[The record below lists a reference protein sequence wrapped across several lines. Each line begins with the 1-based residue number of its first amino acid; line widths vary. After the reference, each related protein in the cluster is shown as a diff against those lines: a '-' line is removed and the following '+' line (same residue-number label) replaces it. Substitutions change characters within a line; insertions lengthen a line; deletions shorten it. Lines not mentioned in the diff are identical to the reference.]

1 MSDSGLWCRG
11 EALVGVRGWGPL
23 VALRR
28 LGGLAPGMA
37 LGVEAGSV
45 DRAGEPRCSAASAEA
60 GFRDRLWSVWDE
72 LPEPVGLSIGAERA
86 GRVVLD
92 KGHVYAGCCLDEL
105 RRELVVCRQVA
116 KADVL
121 AFITQYGESEE

>member
-1 MSDSGLWCRG
+1 MTER
-11 EALVGVRGWGPL
+11 ENL
-23 VALRR
+23 VARQLLRR
-28 LGGLAPGMA
+28 LGFATDSGLCG
-37 LGVEAGSV
+37 
-45 DRAGEPRCSAASAEA
+45 
-60 GFRDRLWSVWDE
+60 DE
-72 LPEPVGLSIGAERA
+72 LPEPVGLSIGRERA

-92 KGHVYAGCCLDEL
+92 KGQVYAGCCLDEL